1 MEVIE
6 GSASKRKWAKQR
18 RRAQD
23 QKKRNDRLRAHAR
36 KHVRPRCYLAMDE
49 RPEEVEWKIEGSL
62 LKTSKA
68 QILTWICA
76 SGTRDRKKRNEKLR
90 GLT

>member
-1 MEVIE
+1 
-6 GSASKRKWAKQR
+6 
-18 RRAQD
+18 
-23 QKKRNDRLRAHAR
+23 
-36 KHVRPRCYLAMDE
+36 MDE

-76 SGTRDRKKRNEKLR
+76 SGTRDRKKRNERLR